1 MAFPYLRHQFYLHR
15 VKVTFLFFVILLSL
29 VTGSKSFAQDK
40 KYIRENLPNYDSKAM
55 HYGFYLAGNTSRFS
69 IVHSSYYV
77 ERLRDSML
85 VNPKFYPGFAIGFV
99 LNRRITDFIDLRFL
113 PGVSFYSRG
122 VEYKTPAETV
132 TQEMGATSIELPLL
146 FKFKSLRRSN
156 FRMYLVGGAKAGV
169 DIGNKRKASTSSEL
183 EVTNED
189 FAIEY
194 GVGLDMF
201 YPFFKFAPEL
211 RFSNGI
217 TNRYAP
223 GVNPYSRS
231 IKRVVSNTV
240 TLYLNFEN

>member
-1 MAFPYLRHQFYLHR
+1 MAFSYLRHQFYLYR
-15 VKVTFLFFVILLSL
+15 FKIIFSFLVFLLL
-29 VTGSKSFAQDK
+29 VLKGFTVSAQDK
-40 KYIRENLPNYDSKAM
+40 KYIQKNLSNHDDKPM
-55 HYGFYLAGNTSRFS
+55 HYGFYLAGNTARFTLE
-69 IVHSSYYV
+69 HSDYYV
-77 ERLRDSML
+77 DRLRDSMT

-122 VEYKTPAETV
+122 VEYKTSSETV
-132 TQEMGATSIELPLL
+132 TQEMGATSIEFPLL

-156 FRMYLVGGAKAGV
+156 VRMYLVGGAKAGV
-169 DIGNKRKASTSSEL
+169 DIGNKKKANASNQL
-183 EVTNED
+183 EVNTQD

-217 TNRYAP
+217 TNRYAA

-231 IKRVVSNTV
+231 VQAVRSNTV